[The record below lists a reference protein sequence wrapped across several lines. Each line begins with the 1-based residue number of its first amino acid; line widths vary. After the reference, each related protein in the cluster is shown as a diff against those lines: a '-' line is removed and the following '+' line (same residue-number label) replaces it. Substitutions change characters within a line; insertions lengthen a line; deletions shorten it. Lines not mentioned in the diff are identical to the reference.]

1 MNGITIPNTTA
12 MLNWGMPQVGEMAP
26 ANYGLTPSPAPSMG
40 LRVDPSA
47 SSFINPELGGGG
59 GSMLDRILG
68 NVLPQYNGKGQMTGQ
83 GWGGLALGAAQG
95 LFNGYLGLKQYGLA
109 KDQFAEAKRQFG
121 LNYDAQRQTTNASLE
136 DRQRARV
143 ASNPGAYQSVADYM
157 SKYGIQGG

>member
-1 MNGITIPNTTA
+1 MYDFSSFNA
-12 MLNWGMPQVGEMAP
+12 
-26 ANYGLTPSPAPSMG
+26 YGSPAISMPSWMQ
-40 LRVDPSA
+40 DA
-47 SSFINPELGGGG
+47 SSIPPGAPMELGF
-59 GSMLDRILG
+59 LDRLKA
-68 NVLPQYNGKGQMTGQ
+68 NLLPQYNDKGQMTGQ
-83 GWGGLALGAAQG
+83 GLGSLALGTAQG

-157 SKYGIQGG
+157 SKYGIPGG